1 MSSRVEDIY
10 ITYYYLLTNK
20 ASSLSY
26 SGLLHKSVD
35 KIDGVP

>member
-1 MSSRVEDIY
+1 MSSRVEEIY
-10 ITYYYLLTNK
+10 VTYHYLLINK

-35 KIDGVP
+35 KMDGVP